1 MPGWRRVH
9 ISGRTADRLPVSIH
23 EAFDPMTAARTAIT
37 GFASALQFA
46 VGDNSPGGAIRWNG
60 TTMMIG
66 WPMSS
71 PRVSANATASPS
83 RQGRIYLFG
92 DSVDVGLIVPQ
103 DGRDVEQ
110 TVQEKEMGNA

>member
-1 MPGWRRVH
+1 
-9 ISGRTADRLPVSIH
+9 
-23 EAFDPMTAARTAIT
+23 MTAAHIAIT
-37 GFASALQFA
+37 SLASGVQFA

-60 TTMMIG
+60 ATMMIG
-66 WPMSS
+66 WPVSS
-71 PRVSANATASPS
+71 PRVSANATAWTS

-92 DSVDVGLIVPQ
+92 DSVDVGLILPQ